1 MFCSQCGKPLPEDAK
16 FCQSCGTPVFETAS
30 DSTLVLQKNSELD
43 VQEEVPTQ
51 MVGTFYSGLLNLS
64 NSLASNFCATGIA
77 TYKTLDAFVHRG
89 EDDIEDLFFQVDQYF
104 KNFLQQNNIYQYDES
119 HLEEYTEDC
128 RTDWYDV
135 FQEAVSACQKITEEL
150 NQEREY
156 RAARKAGRGRVV
168 GGGFGFSGAV
178 KGMATAGAMN
188 MGAGMLHSIANGLGN
203 AMSEAKA
210 SSAKDD
216 FFKNQSFWDE
226 LQFAIITDC
235 YAMAEGFTELW
246 DSLSL
251 GHFPFYSLDNFFQAQ
266 TIQSSIQEQQ
276 VPETQLEHAL
286 LEMLQLYPVNQ
297 ELYIFAVKTFPQGKE
312 NFFSMA
318 FDYNIDLY
326 AWENHRRSLAQQC
339 ATTLAASPRYCVD
352 YDEISYDLMD
362 TIEFMAEIYED
373 DISSN
378 FIIFSNKYVKEKGSL
393 LDTAQRSFASYKN
406 THEIPVCFYMPHG
419 NAKEGIF
426 LTNQKLYAHEGHRV
440 KIYTLDTPHT
450 IDLVDDD
457 SGPHIEIDD
466 DLRLST
472 DPYNANQLVPHLQ
485 FFAAYCAFLCANQD
499 FSSANLLQDVLQYT
513 GLSCAALSERA
524 SYESYDSY
532 EESDVEGDVKY
543 CSECGAIN
551 EIDAN
556 FCSECGADL
565 D

>member
-104 KNFLQQNNIYQYDES
+104 KNFLRQNNIYQYDES

-203 AMSEAKA
+203 AVSEAKA

-286 LEMLQLYPVNQ
+286 VEMLQLYPVNKDF
-297 ELYIFAVKTFPQGKE
+297 YIFAVQTLPKKKE
-312 NFFSMA
+312 KFFSMA
-318 FDYNIDLY
+318 LAYGIDLY
-326 AWENHRRSLAQQC
+326 SWENHRRSIAQQC
-339 ATTLAASPRYCVD
+339 AIALANSPRYCLE
-352 YDEISYDLMD
+352 YDSITYHLTD
-362 TIEFMAEIYED
+362 TIEFMAEAYYYE
-373 DISSN
+373 IGPN
-378 FIIFSNKYVKEKGSL
+378 FIIFSEQYLSEESDRLRIARN
-393 LDTAQRSFASYKN
+393 SFASYEYN
-406 THEIPVCFYMPHG
+406 REIPICLYMPHS
-419 NAKEGIF
+419 NAKKGIF
-426 LTNQKLYAHEGHRV
+426 ITDRKLYAHEDRI
-440 KIYTLDTPHT
+440 KIYNLDSIES
-450 IDLVDDD
+450 IDLVSDDT
-457 SGPHIEIDD
+457 SLYISINDD
-466 DLRLST
+466 IITSA
-472 DPYNANQLVPHLQ
+472 NASNAEELVPLLQ
-485 FFAAYCAFLCANQD
+485 FFVAYCAFLHANHD
-499 FSSANLLQDVLQYT
+499 FSSGDLLHDVLQYT
-513 GLSCAALSERA
+513 GLSTVALSERA
-524 SYESYDSY
+524 SYDDYNEYD
-532 EESDVEGDVKY
+532 DEGDVKY
-543 CSECGAIN
+543 CPECGAEN
-551 EIDAN
+551 EIDSA
-556 FCSECGADL
+556 FCYECGAEL

>member
-104 KNFLQQNNIYQYDES
+104 KNFLRQNNIYQYDES

-135 FQEAVSACQKITEEL
+135 FQEAISACQKITGEL

-286 LEMLQLYPVNQ
+286 VEMLQLYPVNKDF
-297 ELYIFAVKTFPQGKE
+297 YIFAVQ
-312 NFFSMA
+312 
-318 FDYNIDLY
+318 
-326 AWENHRRSLAQQC
+326 
-339 ATTLAASPRYCVD
+339 TLP
-352 YDEISYDLMD
+352 
-362 TIEFMAEIYED
+362 
-373 DISSN
+373 
-378 FIIFSNKYVKEKGSL
+378 KKKEKFFLWL
-393 LDTAQRSFASYKN
+393 LLMA
-406 THEIPVCFYMPHG
+406 
-419 NAKEGIF
+419 
-426 LTNQKLYAHEGHRV
+426 LT
-440 KIYTLDTPHT
+440 YTLGKIT
-450 IDLVDDD
+450 
-457 SGPHIEIDD
+457 
-466 DLRLST
+466 
-472 DPYNANQLVPHLQ
+472 
-485 FFAAYCAFLCANQD
+485 
-499 FSSANLLQDVLQYT
+499 
-513 GLSCAALSERA
+513 AALLHSN
-524 SYESYDSY
+524 
-532 EESDVEGDVKY
+532 VP
-543 CSECGAIN
+543 
-551 EIDAN
+551 
-556 FCSECGADL
+556 
-565 D
+565 